1 MKLQRPRFTIG
12 RMMIAIAVLAIDFT
26 LYKALAKA
34 TYSTFLEATV
44 LVILYDV
51 LGAACLAALKKILW
65 PQADLRILRSR
76 EILFEDEI
84 KQALEPQRP
93 SVGLVVAAILVM
105 VIFAGFPFG
114 IAVAVLLRGL

>member
-1 MKLQRPRFTIG
+1 VKLQRPRFTIG